1 MEFSLGLVEVS
12 ALGNAIMMLDEM
24 LKVADVEFI
33 SVERKL
39 GGALVTVVVRGSVS
53 AVTASVEAG
62 RRFAESA
69 GVLKAAEVIARP
81 HSEIL
86 KFLNLPENEKKEE
99 PPKAPKEVKAPDV
112 KPAEKPAK
120 KAEAKP
126 KATKAPAKKAEV
138 EQKTVKAPA
147 KKAEEKPK
155 ATKVPVKKAE
165 AKPKKK
171 PTTKTATKATKIA
184 KSKAVKA
191 SDIKKSPKG
200 KN

>member
-33 SVERKL
+33 GVERKL

-62 RRFAESA
+62 RRFAENA

-86 KFLNLPENEKKEE
+86 KFLNLPEDEKKET
-99 PPKAPKEVKAPDV
+99 PKTEVKQEKTAA
-112 KPAEKPAK
+112 AEPK
-120 KAEAKP
+120 KEP
-126 KATKAPAKKAEV
+126 EV
-138 EQKTVKAPA
+138 
-147 KKAEEKPK
+147 KAEEKP
-155 ATKVPVKKAE
+155 AEKKA
-165 AKPKKK
+165 AKPKASQKAAPK
-171 PTTKTATKATKIA
+171 TTKTATKTT
-184 KSKAVKA
+184 KSKAKKA
-191 SDIKKSPKG
+191 
-200 KN
+200 